1 MPSCVYYTLITLFLL
16 MGRVSTD
23 KPPSCSECSP
33 APSRDNRF
41 IPSHNEKAQRN
52 TKTTRA
58 LYVML
63 VNHLSHYIVFVQAD
77 CACVPQL
84 RNEHRYLLMTVQNT
98 LIKRLTQV
106 RLCCGLTYQFTNRMH
121 RGEPTYFSLLSR
133 TVSLPRGAVT

>member
-23 KPPSCSECSP
+23 KTPSCSECSP

-63 VNHLSHYIVFVQAD
+63 VNHLSHYIVFAQAD

-121 RGEPTYFSLLSR
+121 RGEPTYLSLLSR
-133 TVSLPRGAVT
+133 TVTLPRGAVT